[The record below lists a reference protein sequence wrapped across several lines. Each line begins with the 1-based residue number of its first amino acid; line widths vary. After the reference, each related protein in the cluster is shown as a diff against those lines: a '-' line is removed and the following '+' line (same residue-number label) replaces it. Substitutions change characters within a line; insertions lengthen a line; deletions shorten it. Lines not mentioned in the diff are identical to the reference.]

1 LARKKAVLSVSDRLL
16 HTAQMAAPA
25 TGKFKRF
32 SRHAIPGAR
41 FLTSAEVQTFAFAV
55 AAYGFLA
62 FFPFIVTLLTL
73 ARDVFHSQA
82 MYKVLLQI
90 LKEYLPANQDFVI
103 HHLNVIANAQSKAQF
118 GSLLMLFI
126 SAKGVFTP
134 LETALNRIWGFPK
147 NRRFLQAQIIA
158 IGLAFSCGLLG
169 LLSVAMTAANQ
180 YLLQVMFSGGGRATL
195 RTMAWLVMKLFA
207 VAASIAIFFLIY
219 WWLPNGPTSP
229 RKVLPAAVG
238 AGVAWEVVK
247 YVYFSVMLPHLKYGE
262 VYGPFSLSVTLMSWA
277 FVTGLV
283 LLFGGYLSAK
293 LSVTPS

>member
-1 LARKKAVLSVSDRLL
+1 MLSVSDCVL

-25 TGKFKRF
+25 TGRFKRF

-41 FLTSAEVQTFAFAV
+41 YLTSAEVQTFAFAV

-103 HHLNVIANAQSKAQF
+103 HHLNVIANAQKKAQL

-134 LETALNRIWGFPK
+134 LEIALNRIWGFER
-147 NRRFLQAQIIA
+147 NRRFLKAQMTA
-158 IGLAFSCGLLG
+158 ISLAFACGFLA

-180 YLLQVMFSGGGRATL
+180 YLFQSIIASGNRAGL
-195 RTMAWLVMKLFA
+195 RTVTWLVMKIFA
-207 VAASIAIFFLIY
+207 VGASVAIFFLIY
-219 WWLPNGPTSP
+219 WILPNGPIEP
-229 RKVLPAAVG
+229 RKVLPAAAIVG
-238 AGVAWEVVK
+238 VVWEVVK
-247 YVYFSVMLPHLKYGE
+247 HIYFSVMLPHLKYGE
-262 VYGPFSLSVTLMSWA
+262 IYGPFSLSVTLMSWA

-283 LLFGGYLSAK
+283 LLFGGYLSSK
-293 LSVTPS
+293 VSLS

>member
-1 LARKKAVLSVSDRLL
+1 MLSVSDCVL

-25 TGKFKRF
+25 TGKFQRF
-32 SRHAIPGAR
+32 RRHAIPGAR

-90 LKEYLPANQDFVI
+90 LKEYLPASQDFVI
-103 HHLNVIANAQSKAQF
+103 HHLNVMVNAQSKAQF

-147 NRRFLQAQIIA
+147 NRRFLEAQIIA
-158 IGLAFSCGLLG
+158 IGLAFSCGFLG
-169 LLSVAMTAANQ
+169 LMSVAMTAANQ
-180 YLLQVMFSGGGRATL
+180 YLLQSMFSGGGRAGL
-195 RTMAWLVMKLFA
+195 RTMAWVVMKIFA

-229 RKVLPAAVG
+229 RKVLPAAIG
-238 AGVAWEVVK
+238 AGLMWEIVK

-283 LLFGGYLSAK
+283 LLLGGYVSA
-293 LSVTPS
+293 LRR